1 LLLDLINTSSTM
13 LGIAAVSAALLSVAS
28 ASPSSSASVY
38 LFKNSQQASSS
49 PLQLTVD
56 APDAHAIVSS
66 YLSIHEHEYLRDG
79 LDIPEQAIVFGSS
92 EDGQRRPPL
101 LILAEQLQGG
111 NGLQG
116 EIHDY
121 SAFGIMAECT

>member
-28 ASPSSSASVY
+28 ASTSASSASVY

-79 LDIPEQAIVFGSS
+79 LEIPEQAIVFGSS

-101 LILAEQLQGG
+101 LILAEQLQGR

-116 EIHDY
+116 GHNVML
-121 SAFGIMAECT
+121 GVLL

>member
-1 LLLDLINTSSTM
+1 M

-28 ASPSSSASVY
+28 ASTSSASVY

-79 LDIPEQAIVFGSS
+79 LEIPEQAIVFGSS
-92 EDGQRRPPL
+92 EEDEQRRPPL
-101 LILAEQLQGG
+101 LILAEQLPGG

-116 EIHDY
+116 RQTSTPCYEIVSD
-121 SAFGIMAECT
+121 